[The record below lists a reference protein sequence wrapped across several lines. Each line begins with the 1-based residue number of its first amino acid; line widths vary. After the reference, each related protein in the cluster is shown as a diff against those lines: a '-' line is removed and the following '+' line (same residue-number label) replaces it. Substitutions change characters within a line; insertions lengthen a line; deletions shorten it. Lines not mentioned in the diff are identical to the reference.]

1 MGLASAHPVIATITA
16 IATALGVVAVAYD
29 HFHVSATESA
39 KALSDMQSE
48 YDGNKSELESLNS
61 ELETTQRRMDEL
73 QAKGHLTLT
82 EQDELTKLQAQNS
95 ELERTIAL
103 KEAQQKIDAKKLVS
117 QAQDTY
123 ESWTNKQDFFGNN
136 ISETSYDKK
145 LIQEYKN
152 SISSM
157 GYSSQ
162 DRLNAIKNNA
172 NKSFWQMKDSEG
184 WSLDYINIKENADNI
199 NYLIG
204 AYETLKD
211 AQKNVTAELDIIAA
225 KGNNATEEELNQA
238 TALQEYYD
246 EVEQKTIDV
255 QDAMNNYADVI
266 SDTYNAYKEAE
277 SLGVITAK
285 QSEQLKSMESFMT
298 EYMKTITNTAGNTET
313 AINNLF
319 AESRFINL
327 KDQLVSAGKVSEDVL
342 AEVIAKTSG
351 LPEALDKAGVSAQQ
365 LSDYIMAIADPD
377 SLRIDVIKDWLR
389 DQFTK
394 EKYEIHFK
402 AGETADVILS
412 DLFKD
417 KTDEEIE
424 IFYKYVFS
432 NNLDMSGWTKE
443 DLKANWAKAIEENNL
458 TVEVPVTPTFS
469 SLFKDADGNDTDFSK
484 TVDNFQE
491 DISSIQE
498 SLDTLKEGEEINLTD
513 VIQQFPS
520 LAKSFD
526 TTAKNFTKSQSDAL
540 SSALTDIEYYKSEL
554 QAATDLG
561 IDLSKTVYDNV
572 DTNNRQILQWTEE
585 NLNTYKDALMS
596 WNDGSTWEDVKSSFE
611 NTFSTVYGRAD
622 SFTIDGQEVEIAYTP
637 ILQTKD
643 GAKLLDA
650 NTVSEY
656 IYGLIDK
663 ATENGDWSK
672 EELLSLD
679 AEGLEFDGQI
689 IQGLLADIGD
699 TAIQTDKA
707 MHFVGKDGSIASTY
721 ADIAEKAK
729 EAGISVDE
737 FIQASE
743 QMSQQG
749 KTLEQSLNGLKYDKI
764 KEFAN
769 TWQTEIS
776 KITDPDQLKA
786 ANQFFNN
793 LLRDIDLSDL
803 DIKLSEVSSNLLS
816 NVTSTLERSEIS
828 NTLNKVWT
836 EFGDTVEGREIIAK
850 LSLNTDAANWT
861 YEEWVEQIESE
872 EIKADLRLSEESI
885 ADLQKQLE
893 MKQSEASVTQSEID
907 LKNAAGYRTTEED
920 YKTLIK
926 NGKEQIAIQDDIIKK
941 RKKEQDNIK
950 KVAQSTEQATA
961 KYNELQKEIDSA
973 TSTLNDAYKSQ
984 IEWNT
989 ALDNLPITNAQSL
1002 SSAISSAMSEIDS
1015 STGLTVDTVAAL
1027 KEQFSELANIDVEDA
1042 LYRTADGLKVDTNE
1056 LERFTEAQN
1065 DAVMS
1070 QFESKI
1076 EAQRKAIEVYKATIG
1091 DNTTDSKLIKMQDDL
1106 ESLLNRQAQ
1115 YFAEYKNQ
1123 MEQFTDY
1130 EDVQRAKNTENA
1142 GSHYDT
1148 MLSDLKT
1155 AKESYDK
1162 GLIGTDDFKSVAKYI
1177 SPNGFDDF
1185 TNFAENY
1192 SKASRYLTEDS
1203 SGVINFLNDLQAK
1216 GYAAYQTL
1224 DDGSNQWIINIQD
1237 FADAAKDIGIG
1248 TDFFTDMFGK
1258 LEDYNI
1264 PNTFVSSVTE
1274 GELKID
1280 DLTKQL
1286 VDAKVKL
1293 AELKAEGADTAVI
1306 DSQQRVVDELSTNLT
1321 NTQQSMNMFVES
1333 TKQNYVEGFSQVKD
1347 VISQLNDFRK
1357 NAQSEEEAQGY
1368 LNKIQEYADKYHLKL
1383 TADFEVDEAS
1393 YQEQMDKMYVKS
1405 GSFENP
1411 IDPGFEK
1418 GSADAENYRS
1428 VLESVTKAHSENNRV
1443 LDESIKTL
1451 SKYDTETLK
1460 GINLN
1465 DGQYSVGLEDAER
1478 ALDSLAQELGLT
1490 EEQAQMLATVLGSL
1504 GQTRGEVNVDYVDV
1518 TRAIDNLE
1526 QMQELGK
1533 IDETIDFTVDLSE
1546 LDSNELESYL
1556 EKLKDVQVKLELDP
1570 DTEEYDYIVQ
1580 RIQDT
1585 EIQMIIKEVIENG
1598 STVEELLNMSDEDL
1612 AKTCNIDLND
1622 DGASERL
1629 EAIKENLQEV
1639 NNGAD
1644 VPITIRMDDTQF
1656 NQLLSDKNNDTA
1668 TITVD
1673 ADNEPAKEKINEAKD
1688 YADDQTGTMN
1698 IDGDKTLA
1706 INEANSAVGEINR
1719 KIATISIDGNLSLLS
1734 RKLTEELSKTRTINV
1749 SAKVSGLPKQ
1759 LYTGT
1764 LLSPARVSGTAYN
1777 VLNYKN
1783 AYANGKVA
1791 LSQDEEA
1798 LVNELGTKCAA
1809 IYFYIENLLNCWNY
1823 LRAL

>member
-1 MGLASAHPVIATITA
+1 MSDQSLNEFVSSLDDAAKTSLTAGEAMKQLSTEVIQVEQKVNLASTAFNTLKSFGKAAISGAFNAATVYIFIAALQKVAEVIYDIIHADEIAIEKGNAAREAIKDINSSYESTESTVNDLKERYSELTGGVDHNTNTNLSLSTDEYKEFLNINNQLADIFPEIVVGYDAQGNALTSLSGVAGEATEQLSNLLQQEKDIANYKIADQLQNVFNGIVVQERQYQEELNDLYAQRDRLEASKREVEAANQSNVNENNTAFKAVGDAYFDDVSKNTYQSYSQKVRTDLSGYNERLQAMQAAAKEAGIEFSVDMASVADGFNVEVWNLLDATDDQMNNFYEAYSRNLKGITSE
-16 IATALGVVAVAYD
+16 YSQE
-29 HFHVSATESA
+29 VSAELNEIYSDINIDEREVA
-39 KALSDMQSE
+39 ALWKSFSSSLISSMNL
-48 YDGNKSELESLNS
+48 YDGYEELDDNIKQLVNNAINGIGDRLDELTDEDRGNIRQYARKTILDPILDMDGELRTAFDKIIGIYEDSSMSISEKEIQIKATLAGSGDSHYLSSILKTLGLSSGYGNYDVTGGKLDEILSRENNTLTKSELSTLNDN
-61 ELETTQRRMDEL
+61 QF
-73 QAKGHLTLT
+73 
-82 EQDELTKLQAQNS
+82 
-95 ELERTIAL
+95 TIAYDL
-103 KEAQQKIDAKKLVS
+103 IVNKGEA
-117 QAQDTY
+117 
-123 ESWTNKQDFFGNN
+123 F
-136 ISETSYDKK
+136 
-145 LIQEYKN
+145 
-152 SISSM
+152 
-157 GYSSQ
+157 
-162 DRLNAIKNNA
+162 
-172 NKSFWQMKDSEG
+172 
-184 WSLDYINIKENADNI
+184 
-199 NYLIG
+199 
-204 AYETLKD
+204 ETLDLLLEKINEI
-211 AQKNVTAELDIIAA
+211 QNVKI
-225 KGNNATEEELNQA
+225 
-238 TALQEYYD
+238 
-246 EVEQKTIDV
+246 
-255 QDAMNNYADVI
+255 
-266 SDTYNAYKEAE
+266 E
-277 SLGVITAK
+277 SEPI
-285 QSEQLKSMESFMT
+285 
-298 EYMKTITNTAGNTET
+298 
-313 AINNLF
+313 
-319 AESRFINL
+319 
-327 KDQLVSAGKVSEDVL
+327 
-342 AEVIAKTSG
+342 
-351 LPEALDKAGVSAQQ
+351 
-365 LSDYIMAIADPD
+365 
-377 SLRIDVIKDWLR
+377 
-389 DQFTK
+389 
-394 EKYEIHFK
+394 
-402 AGETADVILS
+402 
-412 DLFKD
+412 
-417 KTDEEIE
+417 
-424 IFYKYVFS
+424 
-432 NNLDMSGWTKE
+432 
-443 DLKANWAKAIEENNL
+443 
-458 TVEVPVTPTFS
+458 TFS
-469 SLFKDADGNDTDFSK
+469 SLFTDSSGEQSEFSK
-484 TVDNFQE
+484 SVDTFQE

-498 SLDTLKEGEEINLTD
+498 SLDTLKEGENISFIDL
-513 VIQQFPS
+513 VQQFPQLS
-520 LAKSFD
+520 GEADNLSEALNNLKLEKLQSFSE
-526 TTAKNFTKSQSDAL
+526 TWKTAV
-540 SSALTDIEYYKSEL
+540 
-554 QAATDLG
+554 TDL
-561 IDLSKTVYDNV
+561 
-572 DTNNRQILQWTEE
+572 
-585 NLNTYKDALMS
+585 DADELK
-596 WNDGSTWEDVKSSFE
+596 V
-611 NTFSTVYGRAD
+611 
-622 SFTIDGQEVEIAYTP
+622 
-637 ILQTKD
+637 
-643 GAKLLDA
+643 A
-650 NTVSEY
+650 NQY
-656 IYGLIDK
+656 LR
-663 ATENGDWSK
+663 
-672 EELLSLD
+672 ELLSTLD
-679 AEGLEFDGQI
+679 MSDT
-689 IQGLLADIGD
+689 DISFGD
-699 TAIQTDKA
+699 
-707 MHFVGKDGSIASTY
+707 
-721 ADIAEKAK
+721 
-729 EAGISVDE
+729 IS
-737 FIQASE
+737 SR
-743 QMSQQG
+743 
-749 KTLEQSLNGLKYDKI
+749 L
-764 KEFAN
+764 
-769 TWQTEIS
+769 
-776 KITDPDQLKA
+776 
-786 ANQFFNN
+786 
-793 LLRDIDLSDL
+793 LSDA
-803 DIKLSEVSSNLLS
+803 
-816 NVTSTLERSEIS
+816 TATLERADIS
-828 NTLNKVWT
+828 NVLNKVWL
-836 EFGDTVEGREIIAK
+836 EYGDTAEGRALIAK
-850 LSLNTDAANWT
+850 LSLETDAATWT
-861 YEEWVEQIESE
+861 FEEWVANIEDTK
-872 EIKADLRLSEESI
+872 IKADLQLSEESI

-926 NGKEQIAIQDDIIKK
+926 NGKEQITIQNDIIKK

-1002 SSAISSAMSEIDS
+1002 SSAISNAMSEIDS

-1027 KEQFSELANIDVEDA
+1027 KEQFSELTNIDIEDA
-1042 LYRTADGLKVDTNE
+1042 LYRTADGLKIDTNE

-1076 EAQRKAIEVYKATIG
+1076 EAQRKAIEVYKTTIG

-1224 DDGSNQWIINIQD
+1224 DDGSDQWIINIQD

-1293 AELKAEGADTAVI
+1293 VELKAEGADTAII

-1368 LNKIQEYADKYHLKL
+1368 LSKIQEYADKYHLKL

-1393 YQEQMDKMYVKS
+1393 YQEQMDKMYIKS

-1428 VLESVTKAHSENNRV
+1428 VVESVTKAHSENNKV

-1504 GQTRGEVNVDYVDV
+1504 GQTKGEVNVDYVDV
-1518 TRAIDNLE
+1518 TEAINNLE
-1526 QMQELGK
+1526 EMQKLGE
-1533 IDETIDFTVDLSE
+1533 IDETIDFAVDLSE
-1546 LDSNELESYL
+1546 LDSSELESYL
-1556 EKLKDVQVKLELDP
+1556 EKLKKIKLAP
-1570 DTEEYDYIVQ
+1570 DTEEYDYVVQ

-1585 EIQMIIKEVIENG
+1585 EIQMIIKETLENG
-1598 STVEELLNMSDEDL
+1598 STVEELLSMSDEDL
-1612 AKTCNIDLND
+1612 AKTCNINLND

-1644 VPITIRMDDTQF
+1644 VPMTIRMDDTQF

-1673 ADNEPAKEKINEAKD
+1673 ADNEPAKEKIDEVKG

-1698 IDGDKTLA
+1698 IDGTKTLA
-1706 INEANSAVGEINR
+1706 INEANTAVNEINA
-1719 KIATISIDGNLSLLS
+1719 KTATISIDGNLYLLS
-1734 RKLTEELSKTRTINV
+1734 EKLTQELSKTRTINV
-1749 SAKVSGLPKQ
+1749 SARVSGLPKAGEA
-1759 LYTGT
+1759 L
-1764 LLSPARVSGTAYN
+1764 GTAHARGTA
-1777 VLNYKN
+1777 VLDMWNGYRHSIG
-1783 AYANGKVA
+1783 AYANGTAQNWA
-1791 LSQDEEA
+1791 LPHNEEA
-1798 LVNELGTKCAA
+1798 LVNETGEPESIVRDGRWFLIPGGAHVEQLKKGD
-1809 IYFYIENLLNCWNY
+1809 IIFNHKYKL
-1823 LRAL
+1823 

>member
-1 MGLASAHPVIATITA
+1 MILNYDSKEGFKTFGFVDYLRKILKTEQAVISDEVNKLFESTDPNEK
-16 IATALGVVAVAYD
+16 LGNILSSIDYD
-29 HFHVSATESA
+29 SIKDPNFNAWLNELSESMTST
-39 KALSDMQSE
+39 KMSALSASE
-48 YDGNKSELESLNS
+48 AFDL
-61 ELETTQRRMDEL
+61 
-73 QAKGHLTLT
+73 
-82 EQDELTKLQAQNS
+82 
-95 ELERTIAL
+95 
-103 KEAQQKIDAKKLVS
+103 
-117 QAQDTY
+117 
-123 ESWTNKQDFFGNN
+123 
-136 ISETSYDKK
+136 
-145 LIQEYKN
+145 YKN
-152 SISSM
+152 SIIASGKTISGFNKILQGAKGLLANLASGVINAAAMWAVSKAIEYAITKINEYINRTQILIDKGKEAQEAISDITKEYDSKKEFMDTSKDRIVELSLGVDAETNENISLTNEKYQEYLSLCDQLVELFPEVSNGVDSQGRSM
-157 GYSSQ
+157 INLGDSANSATEKLAELLDQERQLTDYKISQ
-162 DRLNAIKNNA
+162 NLQTAFEGVIAQTQVLQESLTDTKQKISDLESIKNA
-172 NKSFWQMKDSEG
+172 V
-184 WSLDYINIKENADNI
+184 DNI
-199 NYLIG
+199 GNGDMGSLGFDYNDSGNEYTVKLSYTVGNEEELENYEARYNSFMNALEESG
-204 AYETLKD
+204 LD
-211 AQKNVTAELDIIAA
+211 TAENMFEDFNSNLTNDNGDSIVEWTGHIV
-225 KGNNATEEELNQA
+225 NATEDQLDEFMNYYRG
-238 TALQEYYD
+238 ALKEYG
-246 EVEQKTIDV
+246 VDV
-255 QDAMNNYADVI
+255 
-266 SDTYNAYKEAE
+266 
-277 SLGVITAK
+277 
-285 QSEQLKSMESFMT
+285 SEQLVDAYMLESQD
-298 EYMKTITNTAGNTET
+298 E
-313 AINNLF
+313 
-319 AESRFINL
+319 
-327 KDQLVSAGKVSEDVL
+327 
-342 AEVIAKTSG
+342 
-351 LPEALDKAGVSAQQ
+351 
-365 LSDYIMAIADPD
+365 
-377 SLRIDVIKDWLR
+377 
-389 DQFTK
+389 K
-394 EKYEIHFK
+394 EI
-402 AGETADVILS
+402 
-412 DLFKD
+412 
-417 KTDEEIE
+417 
-424 IFYKYVFS
+424 
-432 NNLDMSGWTKE
+432 
-443 DLKANWAKAIEENNL
+443 KANWNSLLPSLLTAISVYDGYNDLSDNVKQAISNGINSIDPISEWMNEDGTWNAPENIRAYLREKFLDPFIDAASGSSPEFTKALDSLFNLDTSLSVSEYQDKTNEILQVIQKSFNDLYGADGAEKFNDFLITFGFKIVDENGNELDSTESMISEIKQRAFQKGENLGNGELLQSLTYEQLVKVHTTVVDSEYGGTIADAIKKETERQVEQIESE
-458 TVEVPVTPTFS
+458 PITFS
-469 SLFKDADGNDTDFSK
+469 SLFTDSSGEQSEFSK
-484 TVDNFQE
+484 SVDTFQE

-498 SLDTLKEGEEINLTD
+498 SLGTLKEGENVSFIDL
-513 VIQQFPS
+513 VQQFPQLS
-520 LAKSFD
+520 GEADNLSEALNNLKFEKLQSFSE
-526 TTAKNFTKSQSDAL
+526 TWKTAVKDL
-540 SSALTDIEYYKSEL
+540 DIDEL
-554 QAATDLG
+554 
-561 IDLSKTVYDNV
+561 KV
-572 DTNNRQILQWTEE
+572 
-585 NLNTYKDALMS
+585 
-596 WNDGSTWEDVKSSFE
+596 
-611 NTFSTVYGRAD
+611 
-622 SFTIDGQEVEIAYTP
+622 
-637 ILQTKD
+637 
-643 GAKLLDA
+643 A
-650 NTVSEY
+650 NQY
-656 IYGLIDK
+656 LR
-663 ATENGDWSK
+663 
-672 EELLSLD
+672 ELLSTLD
-679 AEGLEFDGQI
+679 MSDT
-689 IQGLLADIGD
+689 DISFGD
-699 TAIQTDKA
+699 
-707 MHFVGKDGSIASTY
+707 
-721 ADIAEKAK
+721 
-729 EAGISVDE
+729 IS
-737 FIQASE
+737 SR
-743 QMSQQG
+743 
-749 KTLEQSLNGLKYDKI
+749 L
-764 KEFAN
+764 
-769 TWQTEIS
+769 
-776 KITDPDQLKA
+776 
-786 ANQFFNN
+786 
-793 LLRDIDLSDL
+793 LSDA
-803 DIKLSEVSSNLLS
+803 
-816 NVTSTLERSEIS
+816 TTTLERADIS
-828 NTLNKVWT
+828 NVLNKVWL
-836 EFGDTVEGREIIAK
+836 EYGDTAEGRALIAK
-850 LSLNTDAANWT
+850 LSLETDAATWT
-861 YEEWVEQIESE
+861 FEEWVANIEDTK
-872 EIKADLRLSEESI
+872 IKADLQLSEESI

-920 YKTLIK
+920 YKSLIE

-950 KVAQSTEQATA
+950 KVSQSTEQATA

-973 TSTLNDAYKSQ
+973 TSTLNDAYKNQ

-1002 SSAISSAMSEIDS
+1002 SSAISNAMSEIDS

-1027 KEQFSELANIDVEDA
+1027 KEQFSELANVNVDKA

-1076 EAQRKAIEVYKATIG
+1076 EAQRKAIEIYKATIG

-1293 AELKAEGADTAVI
+1293 AELKAEGANTTVI

-1357 NAQSEEEAQGY
+1357 SAQSEEEAQAY
-1368 LNKIQEYADKYHLKL
+1368 LDVIQEYADKYHLKL

-1428 VLESVTKAHSENNRV
+1428 VLESVTKAHSENNKV

-1465 DGQYSVGLEDAER
+1465 DGQYSAGLEDAER
-1478 ALDSLAQELGLT
+1478 ALDSLAKELGLT

-1504 GQTRGEVNVDYVDV
+1504 GQTRGEVNVDYADL
-1518 TRAIDNLE
+1518 TEAINNLE
-1526 QMQELGK
+1526 EMQELGK
-1533 IDETIDFTVDLSE
+1533 IDETIDFKADLSE

-1556 EKLKDVQVKLELDP
+1556 ERLKDVQVKLNP
-1570 DTEEYDYIVQ
+1570 DTDEYDYVVQ

-1585 EIQMIIKEVIENG
+1585 EIYMTIKEAIENG

-1612 AKTCNIDLND
+1612 AKTCNINLND

-1629 EAIKENLQEV
+1629 EVIKENLQEV

-1656 NQLLSDKNNDTA
+1656 NQLLSDKNNDTS

-1673 ADNEPAKEKINEAKD
+1673 ANNEPAKEKIDEAKD

-1706 INEANSAVGEINR
+1706 INEANRTVSEINA
-1719 KIATISIDGNLSLLS
+1719 KTATISIDGNLRLLS
-1734 RKLTEELSKTRTINV
+1734 EKLTQELSKTRTINV
-1749 SAKVSGLPKQ
+1749 SARVSGLPKAGEA
-1759 LYTGT
+1759 LGT
-1764 LLSPARVSGTAYN
+1764 AHASGTA
-1777 VLNYKN
+1777 VLDMWNGYRHSIG
-1783 AYANGKVA
+1783 AYANGTSQNWA
-1791 LSQDEEA
+1791 LPRDEEA
-1798 LVNELGTKCAA
+1798 LVNETGEPESIVRDGRWFLIPGGAHVEQLKKGD
-1809 IYFYIENLLNCWNY
+1809 IIFNHKYKL
-1823 LRAL
+1823 